1 MRKTLRSSFVAI
13 ATIGLFGLVTEVA
26 PFDALKGSVLA
37 TAQAEILLLP
47 RAPRSVGGVARR
59 TTRRVV
65 RRTTNYVAVLPA
77 GCEVVVVNDVSLH
90 SCGGVYYEPYNG
102 QYVVVVVD

>member
-1 MRKTLRSSFVAI
+1 MRKTLRSIFVTI
-13 ATIGLFGLVTEVA
+13 ATIGIFGLVTETA
-26 PFDALKGSVLA
+26 PFDTLKGAVIS
-37 TAQAEILLLP
+37 TAQADVLLP

-77 GCEVVVVNDVSLH
+77 GCEVVVINNVSMH
-90 SCGGVYYEPYNG
+90 NCGGVYYEPYNG

>member
-1 MRKTLRSSFVAI
+1 MRKILRSSLVVL
-13 ATIGLFGLVTEVA
+13 ATVGLFGLVTENG
-26 PFDALKGSVLA
+26 PFQALEGSLIS
-37 TAQAEILLLP
+37 TAQAEIFRP
-47 RAPRSVGGVARR
+47 GTPRSVAGVARR

-77 GCEVVVVNDVSLH
+77 GCQVVVINDVSMH
-90 SCGGVYYEPYNG
+90 SCGGVYYQPYNG

>member
-1 MRKTLRSSFVAI
+1 MQKTLRTSFVI
-13 ATIGLFGLVTEVA
+13 VATVGLFGLVTENA
-26 PFDALKGSVLA
+26 PFNALEGSVIS
-37 TAQAEILLLP
+37 TAQAEVLLLP

-90 SCGGVYYEPYNG
+90 SCGGVYCEPYNG